1 MGSIES
7 CLVRTFWFMVSHLL
21 LCPHMAE
28 NGNVEETSTRETKY
42 HTRRVG
48 VHRFITQVGP
58 EELTLQALSHKQRA
72 YRAFIDRLWWATL
85 AVNRLVLTKGFRAP
99 RNSGQDGE
107 GDV

>member
-42 HTRRVG
+42 HTRRVEEL
-48 VHRFITQVGP
+48 RFITPAGP
-58 EELTLQALSHKQRA
+58 GELTLQALSPEQRV
-72 YRAFIDRLWWATL
+72 YRVVI
-85 AVNRLVLTKGFRAP
+85 NRL
-99 RNSGQDGE
+99 
-107 GDV
+107 